1 MKRNNDKIIT
11 AGVAVLTAALC
22 LSLAATFTSC
32 NKSVGVIG
40 GADGPTQI
48 IVSDGEKTDGETTVN
63 TDSKDGKDDAII
75 TPADDGK
82 KNTGA
87 DTKTDNV
94 TENNGN
100 VTDKSGSK
108 LSEDGIYTFA
118 NGETV
123 EVPKGVSMYVG
134 TVTEGTMDTVSV
146 KDPSGEVYTYAR
158 TDDNY
163 ANDGSGLLIG
173 DKATVYYEKD
183 ISEALFIVTEHD
195 PLANI
200 DPSWNSM
207 KGKVKDAAMNTV
219 TVELSD
225 GTTLDVERTPELCG
239 SDGKGMTIGDVAT
252 VYYTGDPADKK
263 SFTVKYVYTEKGPDS
278 LGNE

>member
-63 TDSKDGKDDAII
+63 TDGRDSANDASV
-75 TPADDGK
+75 TSADDGK
-82 KNTGA
+82 KDA
-87 DTKTDNV
+87 DTDAKTDNTSGN
-94 TENNGN
+94 TEA
-100 VTDKSGSK
+100 DKSDSK

-123 EVPKGVSMYVG
+123 EVPKDVSMYVG
-134 TVTEGTMDTVSV
+134 TVTEGTTNTMSV

-173 DKATVYYEKD
+173 DKATVYYDKD
-183 ISEALFIVTEHD
+183 ITEALFIVTERD

-225 GTTLDVERTPELCG
+225 GTTLDIERTPELYG
-239 SDGKGMTIGDVAT
+239 SDGKGMTIGDDAT

>member
-82 KNTGA
+82 KDA
-87 DTKTDNV
+87 DTDAKTDNTSGN
-94 TENNGN
+94 TEA
-100 VTDKSGSK
+100 DKSGAK
-108 LSEDGIYTFA
+108 LSDDGIYTFA

-123 EVPKGVSMYVG
+123 EVPKDVSMYVG

-225 GTTLDVERTPELCG
+225 GTTLDIERTPELYG
-239 SDGKGMTIGDVAT
+239 SDGKGMTIGDDAT

>member
-48 IVSDGEKTDGETTVN
+48 IVSDGEKNDGETTVN

-82 KNTGA
+82 KDA
-87 DTKTDNV
+87 DTDAKTDN
-94 TENNGN
+94 TSGSIEA
-100 VTDKSGSK
+100 DKSGAK
-108 LSEDGIYTFA
+108 LSDDGIYTFA

-146 KDPSGEVYTYAR
+146 KDPSGEVYTYEK
-158 TDDNY
+158 TDENY
-163 ANDGSGLLIG
+163 ANNGEGLLIG
-173 DKATVYYEKD
+173 DKATVYYDKD
-183 ISEALFIVTEHD
+183 ITEALFIVTEHD

-225 GTTLDVERTPELCG
+225 GTTLDIERTPELYG
-239 SDGKGMTIGDVAT
+239 SDGKGMTIGDDAT